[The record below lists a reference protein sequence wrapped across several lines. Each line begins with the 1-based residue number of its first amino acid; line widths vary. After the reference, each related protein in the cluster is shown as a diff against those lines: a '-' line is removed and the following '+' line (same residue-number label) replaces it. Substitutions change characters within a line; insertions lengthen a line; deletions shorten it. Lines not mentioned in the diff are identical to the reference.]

1 MCVSASKNGSFYWL
15 SCCSCCCSYGKEI
28 GQGGRRQW
36 QGQQDRKS
44 LCGLGSKCHIDLL
57 TCVNYCLVWL
67 SASPC
72 CPPAASAVRGQ
83 MINVSKFLEIA
94 RFEMVFEFISFHD
107 GLRERR
113 KKGESEIEAA
123 CPPKSVGSYS
133 IMEIYAKTC

>member
-1 MCVSASKNGSFYWL
+1 MAHFIGLVVVVVVVVMARKLVREAGGS
-15 SCCSCCCSYGKEI
+15 
-28 GQGGRRQW
+28 GRV
-36 QGQQDRKS
+36 QDRKS